1 MENKTIKQLFSDV
14 LKKGKSYH
22 SPHLSLK
29 VLNVQSSTLNTVDK
43 SSFYFVVSGKII
55 KKVVKRNL
63 FKRRGRSI
71 TRASGAKGGYIG
83 AFFAKKGAG
92 TLSFEE
98 IKEEI
103 FDLMEKANLV
113 N

>member
-14 LKKGKSYH
+14 LKRGKTYH

-29 VLNVQSSTLNTVDK
+29 VLYMPDVKK
-43 SSFYFVVSGKII
+43 SSFYFVVSGKIT
-55 KKVVKRNL
+55 KKAVKRNL

-71 TRASGAKGGYIG
+71 TRASGAKGGCIG

-92 TLSFEE
+92 ALEFGKM
-98 IKEEI
+98 KEEI
-103 FDLMEKANLV
+103 LDLMRKAKIV